1 MSRLDGRSSEALR
14 PIQITRNYLKYAEG
28 SCLIEV
34 GNTKVVCS
42 ASVDNKVPAW
52 MAGGDSGWVTAEY
65 GMLPRS
71 CSSRVSRERSTKGGR
86 SQEIQRLIGRS
97 MRTVVDLTRLGQR
110 SVWLDCDVLQADG
123 GTRTASITGAFVAL
137 VDGLVHLRRKGAF
150 DALPVKDFVAATSVG
165 IIEGETLLDLNY
177 DEDSRA
183 DVDMNVVMTGSG
195 KLIEVQGT
203 AEKTPFDQAQLD
215 ELLKLTR
222 AGIKQVVEIQR
233 KALQDV
239 LTFLPKHL
247 T

>member
-1 MSRLDGRSSEALR
+1 
-14 PIQITRNYLKYAEG
+14 
-28 SCLIEV
+28 
-34 GNTKVVCS
+34 
-42 ASVDNKVPAW
+42 